1 MDNYSISDIRQMLNP
16 FKEGWEHVY
25 DTNCYTYALGLD
37 LALTALK
44 MRDFN
49 NPGGFI
55 KKDLYLPF
63 TLDDLIANLEGD
75 LAALEIE
82 YKEVY
87 PDHIISDDEWM
98 ISLMAIRARS
108 RDFSQIYSD
117 FHFLRQ
123 TENGIWSHKKGYRFG
138 PTTLDSLHRKI
149 EDPLKSVVET
159 DGFYSSERY
168 EYIKTYSLRKIR

>member
-1 MDNYSISDIRQMLNP
+1 MEKYSISDIRRMLNP
-16 FKEGWEHVY
+16 FKEGWEYIY

-37 LALTALK
+37 WALTALK
-44 MRDFN
+44 MRAFN

-75 LAALEIE
+75 LKALEIE

-87 PDHIISDDEWM
+87 PDHILTDDEWM

-117 FHFLRQ
+117 FHFLRK
-123 TENGIWSHKKGYRFG
+123 TNGIWSHKKGDRRE
-138 PTTLDSLHRKI
+138 PTTLDSYHREI
-149 EDPLKSVVET
+149 NNPLESIIET

-168 EYIKTYSLRKIR
+168 EYIKTYSLRKSR